1 MDKPEDTAGMGLL
14 NLGTSTL
21 LTASNDVVPKAS
33 NSTRYNL
40 LDQLL
45 SSDSDSDTRGTE
57 SKPALASATGVLFAV
72 EKPEHS
78 STEEDMHSTGGSPEP
93 EQRKSPVKMSAVA
106 RLAAARRKKAQ
117 ASSVGGGGGGALSS
131 SDSDDSDVSPT
142 SKRHVSSFTSMRISA
157 DSDSEPDLTTTGS
170 VEANSE
176 AVEEAAKEKKKR
188 RQPRAKDGNTV
199 RAASKKAMAMIHE
212 ESARLI
218 RETAVA
224 INPMDY
230 TQPL

>member
-21 LTASNDVVPKAS
+21 LTASNDVVPKTS

-57 SKPALASATGVLFAV
+57 SKPALASATGVSFAV
-72 EKPEHS
+72 QKPEHS
-78 STEEDMHSTGGSPEP
+78 STEEDMHSLGGSPEP

-117 ASSVGGGGGGALSS
+117 ASSVGGGGGALSS
-131 SDSDDSDVSPT
+131 SDSDDSGVSPT

-176 AVEEAAKEKKKR
+176 TVEEAAKEKKKR